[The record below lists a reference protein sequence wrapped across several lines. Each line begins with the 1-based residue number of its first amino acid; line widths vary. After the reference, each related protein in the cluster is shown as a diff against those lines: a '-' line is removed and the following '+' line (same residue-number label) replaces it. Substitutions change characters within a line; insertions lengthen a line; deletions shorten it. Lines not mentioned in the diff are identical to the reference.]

1 MRFGSQIVR
10 FKKKSLE
17 NAHRYTQAH
26 TEVIVGTDLQR
37 YMFNLCHIGF
47 VALFEGNAN
56 GATKISYFINRVY
69 ETRLNW

>member
-1 MRFGSQIVR
+1 MI

-37 YMFNLCHIGF
+37 YMFNLCRIGL

-56 GATKISYFINRVY
+56 RATKI
-69 ETRLNW
+69 